1 MPALNLRLK
10 ERVMLPIE
18 TNDENSKTTKMEGV
32 YETDRNGNIV
42 YLNESRIAIDE
53 DDDKTGNVGTYKFIA
68 KTRMNRPKLLSD
80 VMQKTNLTISV
91 TTNAKGERFITG
103 TNERPAPYYDG
114 TIMYRVRTSDNILQ
128 DINKEPL
135 TFYFNFMGKPIS
147 LKDAINVD
155 FSDKG
160 SLMATSLSA
169 IADYAPVFRNNYLS
183 KCMKDLDRRGILAF
197 DDVSGI
203 IQEIDDGD
211 TADKLVHALG
221 LKNSAEAIVSDKGD
235 LNGKF
240 VFSDGTP
247 VEDAYFDSI
256 ISGMDSGAAKA
267 EFVSGKFDFPVSSD
281 GKKPTSVMFRDG
293 ESGKVILNLNTNDL
307 NTTSKH
313 SVALS
318 SVNGENSLEA
328 YVWQPKAFSVSE
340 FLDFGN
346 SLNVDVYFDKVKDSY
361 KAYDIAYSYK
371 LLLKEKESIAKIS
384 RFDFTLDT
392 MGFRKRSNQTVA
404 ITSSLFVAPGVTN
417 GRFDVIKGEGK
428 GTNITGS
435 KLADKKGDFSNG
447 YSYVDVSGVFEPVL
461 TGTAIMDATFNQK
474 FGESEKERAL
484 NELFFSRLE
493 NEYLPTKEGTLSS
506 KFYSQTKGATLD
518 RDAVEDFSW
527 LNSDD
532 TIIVVSGLS
541 ASEDGGTSEV
551 SGFMTSAYFS
561 DKGNYIMLGVSA
573 DAINGDASLS
583 QAEKDCL
590 TGGLWADDEDLNGL
604 LFRSSDLLS
613 TLSETAFEK
622 YFGCTKGEVIQLKAS
637 TRRHRRSGRL
647 RLPQGR
653 LRLQCAARGRRN
665 RARVQPTAQQ

>member
-1 MPALNLRLK
+1 M
-10 ERVMLPIE
+10 
-18 TNDENSKTTKMEGV
+18 
-32 YETDRNGNIV
+32 
-42 YLNESRIAIDE
+42 
-53 DDDKTGNVGTYKFIA
+53 
-68 KTRMNRPKLLSD
+68 
-80 VMQKTNLTISV
+80 
-91 TTNAKGERFITG
+91 
-103 TNERPAPYYDG
+103 
-114 TIMYRVRTSDNILQ
+114 
-128 DINKEPL
+128 
-135 TFYFNFMGKPIS
+135 
-147 LKDAINVD
+147 
-155 FSDKG
+155 
-160 SLMATSLSA
+160 
-169 IADYAPVFRNNYLS
+169 
-183 KCMKDLDRRGILAF
+183 
-197 DDVSGI
+197 SG
-203 IQEIDDGD
+203 
-211 TADKLVHALG
+211 
-221 LKNSAEAIVSDKGD
+221 KGD

-247 VEDAYFDSI
+247 VEDAYFDGI
-256 ISGMDSGAAKA
+256 IGGMDSGAAKA
-267 EFVSGKFDFPVSSD
+267 EFVSGKFDFQVSD
-281 GKKPTSVMFRDG
+281 GKRSTSVMFRDG
-293 ESGKVILNLNTNDL
+293 ESGKVILNLGDEDL
-307 NTTSKH
+307 LTTSMH

-346 SLNVDVYFDKVKDSY
+346 SLNVDVYFSKVKDSY

-428 GTNITGS
+428 STSITGS
-435 KLADKKGDFSNG
+435 KLAGKNGDFSNG

-461 TGTAIMDATFNQK
+461 TGTAIMDAMFNQK

-493 NEYLPTKEGTLSS
+493 NEYLPTKESTLSS

-518 RDAVEDFSW
+518 RDAIEDFSW

-532 TIIVVSGLS
+532 TIIVVSGLHS
-541 ASEDGGTSEV
+541 VSEDGGTSEV

-561 DKGNYIMLGVSA
+561 DKGNYITLSVSA

-590 TGGLWADDEDLNGL
+590 TGGLWADDEGLNGL
-604 LFRSSDLLS
+604 LFRSGDLLS

-653 LRLQCAARGRRN
+653 LRLQCAAWGRHS
-665 RARVQPTAQQ
+665 RARVQQTAQRWRQGGRHGGVLQVQPHWGEVRGQLLFEPKQLHRLRRREQPHDRVEQEDPRRPHQQPD

>member
-1 MPALNLRLK
+1 M
-10 ERVMLPIE
+10 
-18 TNDENSKTTKMEGV
+18 
-32 YETDRNGNIV
+32 
-42 YLNESRIAIDE
+42 
-53 DDDKTGNVGTYKFIA
+53 
-68 KTRMNRPKLLSD
+68 
-80 VMQKTNLTISV
+80 
-91 TTNAKGERFITG
+91 
-103 TNERPAPYYDG
+103 
-114 TIMYRVRTSDNILQ
+114 
-128 DINKEPL
+128 
-135 TFYFNFMGKPIS
+135 
-147 LKDAINVD
+147 
-155 FSDKG
+155 
-160 SLMATSLSA
+160 
-169 IADYAPVFRNNYLS
+169 
-183 KCMKDLDRRGILAF
+183 
-197 DDVSGI
+197 SG
-203 IQEIDDGD
+203 
-211 TADKLVHALG
+211 
-221 LKNSAEAIVSDKGD
+221 KGD

-256 ISGMDSGAAKA
+256 INGMDSGAAKA
-267 EFVSGKFDFPVSSD
+267 EFVSGKFDFPVSSPED
-281 GKKPTSVMFRDG
+281 KDKKPTSVMFRDG
-293 ESGKVILNLNTNDL
+293 ESGKVILDLGNEDL
-307 NTTSKH
+307 NTTSTY

-328 YVWQPKAFSVSE
+328 HVWQPKAFSVSE

-346 SLNVDVYFDKVKDSY
+346 SLNVDVYFSKVKDSY
-361 KAYDIAYSYK
+361 KAYDTAYSYR
-371 LLLKEKESIAKIS
+371 LLLTEKKSITKIS

-392 MGFRKRSNQTVA
+392 MGFRKRSNQSVA

-417 GRFDVIKGEGK
+417 GRFDVIKSEGK
-428 GTNITGS
+428 STNITGS
-435 KLADKKGDFSNG
+435 KLAGKNGDFSNG

-461 TGTAIMDATFNQK
+461 TGTATGTAITDAMFNQK

-493 NEYLPTKEGTLSS
+493 NEYLPTKEDTLSS

-518 RDAVEDFSW
+518 RDAIEDFSW

-532 TIIVVSGLS
+532 TIIVASGLS
-541 ASEDGGTSEV
+541 VSEDGGTSEV

-604 LFRSSDLLS
+604 LFRSGDLLS

-665 RARVQPTAQQ
+665 RARVQQTAQQ

>member
-1 MPALNLRLK
+1 M
-10 ERVMLPIE
+10 
-18 TNDENSKTTKMEGV
+18 
-32 YETDRNGNIV
+32 
-42 YLNESRIAIDE
+42 
-53 DDDKTGNVGTYKFIA
+53 
-68 KTRMNRPKLLSD
+68 
-80 VMQKTNLTISV
+80 
-91 TTNAKGERFITG
+91 
-103 TNERPAPYYDG
+103 
-114 TIMYRVRTSDNILQ
+114 
-128 DINKEPL
+128 
-135 TFYFNFMGKPIS
+135 
-147 LKDAINVD
+147 
-155 FSDKG
+155 
-160 SLMATSLSA
+160 
-169 IADYAPVFRNNYLS
+169 
-183 KCMKDLDRRGILAF
+183 
-197 DDVSGI
+197 SG
-203 IQEIDDGD
+203 
-211 TADKLVHALG
+211 
-221 LKNSAEAIVSDKGD
+221 KGD

-256 ISGMDSGAAKA
+256 ISGAESGEVKA
-267 EFVSGKFDFPVSSD
+267 EFVSGKFDFPVSSER
-281 GKKPTSVMFRDG
+281 PTSVMFRDG
-293 ESGKVILNLNTNDL
+293 ESGKVILNMNTNDL
-307 NTTSKH
+307 NTTSTH

-361 KAYDIAYSYK
+361 KAYDTAYSYK
-371 LLLKEKESIAKIS
+371 LLLKETGIAKIS

-392 MGFRKRSNQTVA
+392 MGFRKRSNQSVA

-428 GTNITGS
+428 GTSITGS

-518 RDAVEDFSW
+518 RDAIEDFSW

-532 TIIVVSGLS
+532 TIIVASGLMRS

-561 DKGNYIMLGVSA
+561 DKGNYITLGVSA

-590 TGGLWADDEDLNGL
+590 TGGLWADDEGLNGL
-604 LFRSSDLLS
+604 LFRSGDLLL

-665 RARVQPTAQQ
+665 CARVQPTAQQ